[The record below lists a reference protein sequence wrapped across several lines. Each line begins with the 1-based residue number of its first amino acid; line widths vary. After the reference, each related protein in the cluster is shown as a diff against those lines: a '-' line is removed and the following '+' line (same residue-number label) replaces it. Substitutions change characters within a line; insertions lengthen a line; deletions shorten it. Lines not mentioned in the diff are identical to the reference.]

1 MTAERKLEIL
11 RALLSFDEREPDKT
25 IGMWEHIYEH
35 LRGSGLLLLYWGASF
50 LEYDSRSRTPL
61 KLRLT
66 AELLGSDAIELWE
79 WLERRLIA
87 NYELKEKAP

>member
-35 LRGSGLLLLYWGASF
+35 LRESRLLYWGASF
-50 LEYDSRSRTPL
+50 QEYDSRSRTPL
-61 KLRLT
+61 KLRLA
-66 AELLGSDAIELWE
+66 AELLKSDAIELWK
-79 WLERRLIA
+79 WLEQRLIA
-87 NYELKEKAP
+87 NYELKESVS